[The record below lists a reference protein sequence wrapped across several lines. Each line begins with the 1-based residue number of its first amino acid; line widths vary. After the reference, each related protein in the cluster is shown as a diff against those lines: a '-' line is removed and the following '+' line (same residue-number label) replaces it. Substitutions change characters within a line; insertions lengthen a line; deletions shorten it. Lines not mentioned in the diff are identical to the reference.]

1 VWQRVLGLALVERIV
16 RSAGDRPRRRAVR
29 RGAWT
34 FCFLAGSAILA
45 ACSIG
50 SWDTP
55 QPDPHDNRPPDVM
68 DRIRGLDLAPRF
80 PGPAETVSPN
90 TPRSSRAAVYPGNSA
105 GTVAEPA
112 QGQAQA
118 DAPANGDGYDLNFE
132 NAPVATLAKV
142 ILGDIL
148 GVGYTIDP
156 RVQGTVSLSSGRPV
170 PKSDILFVLENALR
184 LSNVALVHDRSG
196 YRLLP
201 AGEAV
206 GTGSMDKLATAQP
219 GYGISVIPLRYVSA
233 QTVIKLVDGF
243 AVKPGLMRA
252 DAARNIL
259 ILQGSGTERRN
270 AIDIAASFDMDWMRG
285 QSVGIFPVRNSTPE
299 PIITEIEKIMDSG
312 EAGLAQGMVK
322 FQPVTR
328 MNAVLVVSRKPE
340 FLKAAGEWIARLD
353 QSSTASTNLR
363 VYRLRYGDARRVA
376 ALLTDVFVGR
386 TAGGLD
392 SASAQIAPGAGQT
405 SSSSGGPL
413 AALSMPTSNA
423 ASAAGGGTGP
433 STFGAST
440 RTPSIGGAETGQS
453 TSTPGNA
460 LGGDRG
466 LLGGDNRG
474 GTQGPGVLPGVRIT
488 ADVANNSI
496 LVYASQEAHRVVQQ
510 TIRQIDRPQLQV
522 AIDATIAEVTLNDHL
537 TYGVQFYL
545 SSKQAGLKPDQ
556 GSILN
561 SLGGAVLAQQL
572 PGFNFLVGNA
582 AAPNLI
588 LDALHTVTDVRV
600 LSNPSLVVLDNQPA
614 ILQVGDSV
622 PISTGTATVLTAN
635 NTVVNTI
642 DYRNTGIILRVV
654 PRINTNGNVVLDI
667 EQEISNVSPT
677 SVANSLTPTVSQR
690 KVKSSIAV
698 QSGQTVLL
706 AGLISDTE
714 NITRPGIPLLDEI
727 PGLGQ
732 VFAHKD
738 KTVGRTELIIFIRP
752 QIIRDAVDANV
763 VAEELRSKMNGR
775 LIGSNNRTPTKG
787 TLEGPPPFR

>member
-1 VWQRVLGLALVERIV
+1 
-16 RSAGDRPRRRAVR
+16 VR

-34 FCFLAGSAILA
+34 LCFLAGSAILA

-50 SWDTP
+50 AWDTP
-55 QPDPHDNRPPDVM
+55 QPNPHDNRPPDVM

-80 PGPAETVSPN
+80 PGPAQTVSPN
-90 TPRSSRAAVYPGNSA
+90 TPSSSRASVYAGNGA

-170 PKSDILFVLENALR
+170 AKSDILFVLENALR

-252 DAARNIL
+252 DASRNIL

-270 AIDIAASFDMDWMRG
+270 AIDIVSSFDVDWMRG
-285 QSVGIFPVRNSTPE
+285 QSVGIFPVRNSAPE
-299 PIITEIEKIMDSG
+299 PIIAEIEKIMDSG

-322 FQPVTR
+322 FQPVGR
-328 MNAVLVVSRKPE
+328 MNAILVVSRKPDI
-340 FLKAAGEWIARLD
+340 LKAAGEWIARLD

-363 VYRLRYGDARRVA
+363 VYRLRYGDARKVA

-386 TAGGLD
+386 AAGGLD

-413 AALSMPTSNA
+413 AALSMPTQN
-423 ASAAGGGTGP
+423 AAGGGSGP

-440 RTPSIGGAETGQS
+440 RTPATGGGAETGQS

-488 ADVANNSI
+488 ADVANNSL
-496 LVYASQEAHRVVQQ
+496 LVYASLEAHRIVQQ
-510 TIRQIDRPQLQV
+510 TLRQIDRPQLQV
-522 AIDATIAEVTLNDHL
+522 AIDATIAEVTLNDQL

-556 GSILN
+556 GSIIN

-588 LDALHTVTDVRV
+588 LDALHTVTAVRV

-654 PRINTNGNVVLDI
+654 PRINSNGNVVLDI
-667 EQEISNVSPT
+667 EQEISNVVPGS
-677 SVANSLTPTVSQR
+677 AALTPTVSQR

-714 NITRPGIPLLDEI
+714 NITRPGVPLLDEL
-727 PGLGQ
+727 PGALGDL
-732 VFAHKD
+732 FAHKD

-775 LIGSNNRTPTKG
+775 LIGSNNRSPVKG